1 MSGRHSQAKT
11 HSDLWPGRIALGYCV
26 ISLGWIFGSGY
37 LVNTLTSGS
46 TSSIIEIGKGVG
58 FVLITSGALYAI
70 LARRAH
76 SIRAAERARAAA
88 DEERLRLATA
98 VEQAAEAI
106 VMIDPQGCVIY
117 VNPAFERIS
126 GYDRSELIGRDPG
139 LLATTDGDGEDP
151 PWTTLSGD
159 QVWRGTLVNVRK
171 DGTEY
176 ELETVIS
183 PIFNAAGGL
192 VCRVA
197 VQRDVSH
204 ERALERELEE
214 AARMEAVG
222 QLAGGIA
229 HDFNNQL
236 TAIAGYADL
245 LRSEVADRPGAAAD
259 VEEILRASKS
269 AAGLVKQLL
278 ALARRQVLEP
288 SGVHLPELVE
298 QLKPM
303 LRGLLGPKSE
313 LIVDAS
319 PETSTVWADARQVE
333 QVLVNLTVNAND
345 AMPDGGRLTIRISN
359 EAVKPNEDAPD
370 MLPAGRYVLLTAT
383 DTGVGMDEATLAHA
397 FEPFFTTKAPGRGT
411 GLGLS
416 STYGIIR
423 QSGGYLFVDS
433 EVGAGS
439 TFRIYLPEYAG
450 PRAAG
455 AEQPSSEPVPGGTET
470 ILVVEDEP
478 SVRALLTHSLES
490 LGYRVLVSED
500 AAGALDLAASDGA
513 LPLLVTDIRLPGMDG
528 PTLAGQLRA
537 GRAGMRVLYVSGYA
551 GDAMVNSGL
560 LGPDEAFLA
569 KPFSGDELARR
580 VRSLLDL
587 ENEAR

>member
-1 MSGRHSQAKT
+1 MSGRPSQAST
-11 HSDLWPGRIALGYCV
+11 RSDLWPGRIALGYCV
-26 ISLGWIFGSGY
+26 ASLVWIFGSGY
-37 LVNTLTSGS
+37 LVSTLTSGS
-46 TSSIIEIGKGVG
+46 TSSIIEIGKGAG
-58 FVLITSGALYAI
+58 FVLVTSGALYAI

-76 SIRAAERARAAA
+76 SIRVAEQARQAA
-88 DEERLRLATA
+88 DQDRLRLATA

-106 VMIDPQGCVIY
+106 VMVDPEGCIIY

-126 GYDRSELIGRDPG
+126 GYGRWELMGRNPE
-139 LLATTDGDGEDP
+139 LLATTSGDGDGS
-151 PWTTLSGD
+151 PWNALGD
-159 QVWRGTLVNVRK
+159 ADVWRGTLVNVRK
-171 DGTEY
+171 DGSEY

-183 PIFNAAGGL
+183 PICDAAGEL

-236 TAIAGYADL
+236 TAISGYADL
-245 LRSEVADRPGAAAD
+245 LRSEVAGRPGAAAD
-259 VEEILRASKS
+259 VEEIIRASKS
-269 AAGLVKQLL
+269 AAALVKQLL

-288 SGVHLPELVE
+288 SSLDLVDLVE
-298 QLKPM
+298 ELKPM
-303 LRGLLGPKSE
+303 LRGLLGPRSE
-313 LIVDAS
+313 LDFDAAEGI
-319 PETSTVWADARQVE
+319 PPVWADAGQIE
-333 QVLVNLTVNAND
+333 QVLVNLTVNAHD
-345 AMPDGGRLTIRISN
+345 AMPEGGHLSISIA
-359 EAVKPNEDAPD
+359 AVDAGTGDHGDP
-370 MLPAGRYVLLTAT
+370 LEPGRYVRLTAT
-383 DTGVGMDEATLAHA
+383 DTGFGMDETTLAHA

-423 QSGGYLFVDS
+423 QSGGYLFADS
-433 EVGAGS
+433 ELGTGS
-439 TFRIYLPEYAG
+439 TFRVYLPEYAG
-450 PRAAG
+450 PRATRA
-455 AEQPSSEPVPGGTET
+455 APPVPEPVPGGSET
-470 ILVVEDEP
+470 ILLVEDEP
-478 SVRALLTHSLES
+478 SVRALLVHALES

-500 AAGALDLAASDGA
+500 ATGALDLAASDGA
-513 LPLLVTDIRLPGMDG
+513 FSLLVTDIRLPGMDG
-528 PTLAGQLRA
+528 PALAGQLRA
-537 GRAGMRVLYVSGYA
+537 KHTGLRVLYVSGYA
-551 GDAMVNSGL
+551 GDAMVTSGL

-587 ENEAR
+587 ETETS

>member
-1 MSGRHSQAKT
+1 MSGRSSQANT

-26 ISLGWIFGSGY
+26 VSLGWIFGSGY

-58 FVLITSGALYAI
+58 FVLVTSGALYAI

-76 SIRAAERARAAA
+76 SIRVAEQARQAA
-88 DEERLRLATA
+88 DQERLRLATA

-106 VMIDPQGCVIY
+106 VMVDPEGCMIY

-126 GYDRSELIGRDPG
+126 GYDRWELMGRNPG
-139 LLATTDGDGEDP
+139 LLATTSGDGAGS
-151 PWTTLSGD
+151 PWNALGAAD
-159 QVWRGTLVNVRK
+159 VWRGTIVNVRK
-171 DGTEY
+171 DGSEY

-183 PIFNAAGGL
+183 PICDAAGEL

-236 TAIAGYADL
+236 TAISGYADL
-245 LRSEVADRPGAAAD
+245 LRSDVADRPGAAAD
-259 VEEILRASKS
+259 VEEIVRASKS

-288 SGVHLPELVE
+288 SSVLLPELVE

-313 LIVDAS
+313 LIVEAS
-319 PETSTVWADARQVE
+319 PETSAVWADPRQVE

-345 AMPDGGRLTIRISN
+345 AMPDGGTLTIRISN
-359 EAVKPNEDAPD
+359 GEVKPNEDAPD
-370 MLPAGRYVLLTAT
+370 MMPAGRYVLLTAT

-423 QSGGYLFVDS
+423 QSGGYLFADS
-433 EVGAGS
+433 EIGTGS
-439 TFRIYLPEYAG
+439 TFRVYLPEYAG

-455 AEQPSSEPVPGGTET
+455 SEQPAAEPVPGGTET
-470 ILVVEDEP
+470 ILLVEDEP
-478 SVRALLTHSLES
+478 SVRALLAHSLES
-490 LGYRVLVSED
+490 LGYRVLISED
-500 AAGALDLAASDGA
+500 ATGALDLAASDGA
-513 LPLLVTDIRLPGMDG
+513 FQLLVTDIRLPGMAG
-528 PTLAGQLRA
+528 PALAGQLRA
-537 GRAGMRVLYVSGYA
+537 GHTGLRVLYVSGYA

-569 KPFSGDELARR
+569 KPFGADELARR

-587 ENEAR
+587 ATEAG